1 MGRRGNHDTDIPD
14 KDLVGMC
21 AEGDIR
27 AQEILYRRY
36 FSFAMS
42 VCIRYA
48 KNDHEAMEAVNDS
61 YMKVL
66 DNIKTFDA
74 SKPFRPWY
82 GKILVNTSIDRYRKS
97 AVKYADISCEQIAE
111 TEDHEPEVE
120 ADLSAAEIIALF
132 NRLPEQYKITF
143 NLYEI
148 EGYSHDEI
156 SKMLNI
162 SVSTSRSNLARAKK
176 MLKELY
182 VRNHSSARSVN
193 EAI

>member
-1 MGRRGNHDTDIPD
+1 MGGRENHDTEIPD
-14 KDLVGMC
+14 KDLVGRC
-21 AEGDIR
+21 ADGDIR

-48 KNDHEAMEAVNDS
+48 KNNHEAMEAVNDS

-66 DNIKTFDA
+66 DNIRTYDA
-74 SKPFRPWY
+74 SKPFRAWY

-97 AVKYADISCEQIAE
+97 AGKYPDITAGQIAAN
-111 TEDHEPEVE
+111 EDHEPEVE
-120 ADLSAAEIIALF
+120 ADLSAADIIALF
-132 NRLPEQYKITF
+132 NQLPEHYKITF

-156 SKMLNI
+156 SRMLNI

-176 MLKELY
+176 MLRELY
-182 VRNHSSARSVN
+182 IRNHTPARSAN